1 MKHGWLRGIVLGL
14 DDGLVTTLVTIMTVS
29 GVVGTHLLT
38 TMIGVVA
45 ASSISMAL
53 GGYAAARSVQ
63 EQNEWLVG
71 LETGGAFLVGG
82 LAPLLPVA
90 LQLPYTQWWSY
101 GCTAIVALGFGWV
114 KARYADNE
122 SRGALGS
129 ALFFLAIVTIGTLA
143 GVVIGLALQ

>member
-29 GVVGTHLLT
+29 GIVGSHLLT

-63 EQNEWLVG
+63 DQNEWLAG

-82 LAPLLPVA
+82 FAPLLPVA
-90 LQLPYTQWWSY
+90 LQLPYMQWWSY
-101 GCTAIVALGFGWV
+101 ACTAIVALLFGWL

-122 SRGALGS
+122 HGALIS
-129 ALFFLAIVTIGTLA
+129 ALFFLAIVTAGTLA
-143 GVVIGLALQ
+143 GVIIGLALQ